1 MELVHSVSDL
11 HVHSTTWR
19 IYVKM
24 CMWEE
29 DLGSAGSETIM
40 MLGDENGRR
49 IDARIPSGTY
59 LWNFRPLLKEGF
71 WFHLSDFQAN
81 KIDAVIPNGLYRH
94 NFKKNL
100 KEGEW
105 YFMSD
110 FNVVPQNPISRYS
123 WHPFMI
129 QCKWETKMVH
139 ITPRSI
145 NNYMDF
151 IDYDEIKY
159 AGTQEKEYVTV
170 DHLQSPRQ
178 MMIRWRKWILTKTKL
193 GG

>member
-1 MELVHSVSDL
+1 MSNSSYPMDFVSDL
-11 HVHSTTWR
+11 NNERMNWKVHLKILSIWNLHSTPNSSMVTSM
-19 IYVKM
+19 ILV
-24 CMWEE
+24 
-29 DLGSAGSETIM
+29 
-40 MLGDENGRR
+40 DE
-49 IDARIPSGTY
+49 
-59 LWNFRPLLKEGF
+59 K
-71 WFHLSDFQAN
+71 AN
-81 KIDAVIPNGLYRH
+81 KIDAIIPNGLYRH

-193 GG
+193 GR

>member
-1 MELVHSVSDL
+1 MELVHNVSDL

-19 IYVKM
+19 IYVKIM

-40 MLGDENGRR
+40 MLGDEN
-49 IDARIPSGTY
+49 
-59 LWNFRPLLKEGF
+59 
-71 WFHLSDFQAN
+71 AN

-159 AGTQEKEYVTV
+159 AGTQEKEYVTDV
-170 DHLQSPRQ
+170 VGVVRSVSPIGRLLE
-178 MMIRWRKWILTKTKL
+178 RGSDLDSSYVTFTLKDL
-193 GG
+193 

>member
-1 MELVHSVSDL
+1 MSYSFFLVLFVLSQTQLWTSYN
-11 HVHSTTWR
+11 
-19 IYVKM
+19 I
-24 CMWEE
+24 
-29 DLGSAGSETIM
+29 TILIKSLM
-40 MLGDENGRR
+40 QGNR
-49 IDARIPSGTY
+49 IDAI
-59 LWNFRPLLKEGF
+59 
-71 WFHLSDFQAN
+71 
-81 KIDAVIPNGLYRH
+81 IPNALYRH

-145 NNYMDF
+145 NNYLDF

-159 AGTQEKEYVTV
+159 AGTQEKEHVTGKFYIHNL
-170 DHLQSPRQ
+170 D
-178 MMIRWRKWILTKTKL
+178 ILSRAINLNIFVFLCRCYWFDNKCVSHSNSAFCLWYRTNRL
-193 GG
+193 